1 MRDRLLNLRNR
12 MRERHGRRWAWFFLK
27 RLVVEGWRRSPYR
40 ERVARWQLRNSLRS
54 RWIRA
59 KSRRAVT
66 TPGELAP
73 SFDLR
78 AYNPVGW
85 RRDPGSETAAL
96 GPVEKLPS
104 GVQGCRV
111 ISRRNLRRLRQ
122 VHRLEDVAA
131 FHPDAGPRAGELARL
146 AAAGVVVH
154 LADADERLRPRLGDE
169 LYRLMTSDMTG
180 IDAHARELLSIRM
193 RRAAL
198 REHSSWAL
206 ARRQGLEGLPRV
218 SVLLATRRPEFL
230 PYALDSVA
238 RQTYPNLELVLALH
252 GAGFAEAE
260 GRIAQL
266 PCPVKALPMPESE
279 SLGAVLNA
287 ATRASSGTLLTKM
300 DDDDVYGAD
309 HLWDLVLAREYS
321 GAHLV
326 GKFHEFVYLAASDQT
341 VYQRHEG
348 NECYPTGSLDG
359 GTMLI
364 SREDLARAG
373 GWRPAP
379 RHVDEAL
386 WQDVI
391 RAGGRLY
398 RTHGAGFM
406 LVRHG
411 QRHTWDMSDDYF
423 LAQAYRVIPGW
434 NPALAGIDDLK
445 LPHPALDWAPSGR
458 AGTPEAFRNFNSG
471 TFQNRCCQP

>member
-1 MRDRLLNLRNR
+1 MWARLLNLRNR
-12 MRERHGRRWAWFFLK
+12 MRESHGRVWAWFFLK
-27 RLVVEGWRRSPYR
+27 RLAVEGWRRSPSW
-40 ERVARWQLRNSLRS
+40 ERVAWWQLRNSMLS

-59 KSRRAVT
+59 KPRRAMKT
-66 TPGELAP
+66 AGELTP

-85 RRDPGSETAAL
+85 RRDASGETAAL

-104 GVQGCRV
+104 GVQAHRV
-111 ISRRNLRRLRQ
+111 IPRSNLRRLRQ

-131 FHPDAGPRAGELARL
+131 FHPDAVARADKLARL

-154 LADADERLRPRLGDE
+154 LVDGDERLRHLLGDE
-169 LYRLMTSDMTG
+169 LHRLMTSDMIG

-198 REHSSWAL
+198 REHSSWAR
-206 ARRQGLEGLPRV
+206 ARRLGPGGLPSV
-218 SVLLATRRPEFL
+218 SVLLATKRPGFL
-230 PYALDSVA
+230 RWSLDSVA
-238 RQTYPNLELVLALH
+238 RQTYPDLELVLALH
-252 GAGFAEAE
+252 GEGFGDAE
-260 GRIAQL
+260 GRVAEL
-266 PCPVKALPMPESE
+266 PHPVKVLPMPASE
-279 SLGAVLNA
+279 PLGAVLNA
-287 ATRASSGTLLTKM
+287 ATEASSGMLLTKM
-300 DDDDVYGAD
+300 DDDDVYGAG

-321 GAHLV
+321 GANLV
-326 GKFHEFVYLAASDQT
+326 GKFHEFVYLAESDQT
-341 VYQRHEG
+341 VYQHHGG
-348 NECYPTGSLDG
+348 NERYTTGSLDG

-364 SREDLARAG
+364 SRNDLARAG

-386 WQDVI
+386 WKDVV

-411 QRHTWDMSDDYF
+411 QRHTWEMSDDYF
-423 LAQAYRVIPGW
+423 LGQAHRVIPGW
-434 NPALAGIDDLK
+434 NPALAGIDDLE
-445 LPHPALDWAPSGR
+445 LPHPVLDLEQAGHSGAR
-458 AGTPEAFRNFNSG
+458 GHG
-471 TFQNRCCQP
+471 Y